1 MSEKFDGIFAAV
13 ASVLKADLS
22 LDIKETISHAKKNLD
37 TNGVGSAFFGSTGCG
52 QLISVREKKEFI
64 DALSKENFKE
74 KILIGTSC
82 NSLNDTIDIMKHS
95 VKNGFKNFLIMNVA
109 YYKNEDNGV
118 FNFYKNIIRSIPES
132 KIILYNYSKLS
143 GYAFT
148 KEITKKLLDHYP
160 KNIIGMKDSTGNLW
174 DNFKSKNF
182 SMFVGSEKLLLDNL
196 KIGGAGCISATTNI
210 TGILAKKVF
219 DDFKKTK
226 DSKEIDKLK
235 KIRTIFDETGNLVS
249 AVHTLKSIENLN
261 FKNLLPPLELLS
273 EEKKNK
279 MLKKLKEFNFINKK
293 NQAA

>member
-1 MSEKFDGIFAAV
+1 MSENFNGIFAAV

-52 QLISVREKKEFI
+52 QLISIREKKEFI
-64 DALSKENFKE
+64 SALSKENFKE

-82 NSLNDTIDIMKHS
+82 NSLNDTIDIMRHS